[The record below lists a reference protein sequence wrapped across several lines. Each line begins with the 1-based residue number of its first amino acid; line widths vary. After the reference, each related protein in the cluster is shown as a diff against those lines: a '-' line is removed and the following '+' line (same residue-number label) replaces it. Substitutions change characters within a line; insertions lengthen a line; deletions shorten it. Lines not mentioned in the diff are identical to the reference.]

1 MNDIIYAVKGAYGFD
16 GAPDADGLITEKT
29 LKIFVPTPPYTDG
42 IVIYNDD
49 WECQFSAETV
59 VIPPSTPHKVES
71 IGDSALPVGITV
83 AIDKP
88 LLPLKEIDILGWC
101 DEGAEFF
108 RQTAAQAVYFFS
120 GEGSGNK
127 AALSALGSLL
137 VSYISSFYPRT
148 CSPAVK
154 ALREEIDLRFTDSTF
169 SADTAIRKLPLN
181 YDYVR
186 KLFKKEVGVTPHE
199 YLTRARMKR
208 AKDVLLSGVT
218 NRYSDFSVTQIAEA
232 CGFAEPL
239 YFSRVFKKYYG
250 VSPSNYLKDVEK

>member
-1 MNDIIYAVKGAYGFD
+1 MNNIVYAGRTSYGD
-16 GAPDADGLITEKT
+16 QPAAEGMLVNKA
-29 LKIFVPTPPYTDG
+29 LKIFVHDTDG
-42 IVIYNDD
+42 EARWEAVI
-49 WECQFSAETV
+49 
-59 VIPPSTPHKVES
+59 IPPMAQHKFS
-71 IGDSALPVGITV
+71 DTLCDGITV
-83 AIDKP
+83 LIEQP
-88 LLPLKEIDILGWC
+88 LCPIKEITFAPAC
-101 DEGAEFF
+101 DNDYF
-108 RQTAAQAVYFFS
+108 RQAAGQAEYFYNRHDVH
-120 GEGSGNK
+120 GREAVL
-127 AALSALGSLL
+127 AALGDLL
-137 VSYISSFYPRT
+137 VSYVSIFCPRT
-148 CSPAVK
+148 YSPAVK
-154 ALREEIDLRFTDSTF
+154 ALREDIDRNFTDSTF

-218 NRYSDFSVTQIAEA
+218 NRYSNYSVTQIAEA